1 MAQAIQQRW
10 AEVTKEIKLRRAKIT
25 LLAVGVITVVAGGV
39 VAFDSYQRQAAFD
52 EKTKNLRT
60 TLTTYE
66 CTALFDCERF
76 GPLYLDIRGR
86 DECERIA
93 RLDIDKRIEA
103 VGTSILTRYTF
114 DCEGHL
120 N

>member
-1 MAQAIQQRW
+1 MTQAIQQRW
-10 AEVTKEIKLRRAKIT
+10 AEVTKEIKLQHAKIT
-25 LLAVGVITVVAGGV
+25 LLAVGVITVVVGGV

-66 CTALFDCERF
+66 CTRLFDCERF

-86 DECERIA
+86 HECERIA

-114 DCEGHL
+114 DCDGHL

>member
-1 MAQAIQQRW
+1 M
-10 AEVTKEIKLRRAKIT
+10 TKEINFRHAKIT
-25 LLAVGVITVVAGGV
+25 VLAVGVITVVAGGI
-39 VAFDSYQRQAAFD
+39 VAFDSYQRQTAFD

-60 TLTTYE
+60 TLSTYE
-66 CTALFDCERF
+66 CTTLFDCKRF

-93 RLDIDKRIEA
+93 RLDIDKRIDA

>member
-1 MAQAIQQRW
+1 M
-10 AEVTKEIKLRRAKIT
+10 TKEVKFRHAKIAV
-25 LLAVGVITVVAGGV
+25 LAVLAVGVITVVAGGV
-39 VAFDSYQRQAAFD
+39 GAFDSYQRQTAFD

-60 TLTTYE
+60 TFSTYKCTT
-66 CTALFDCERF
+66 LFDCKRF
-76 GPLYLDIRGR
+76 GPLSLDIRGR

-114 DCEGHL
+114 DCEDHL
-120 N
+120 S